1 MSLELRL
8 TSFRGGGT
16 RGDRIVKATFRG
28 KFIIGLIQ
36 FKTVLKLALNWF
48 KITRTW
54 FKCNLKEYYWLLE
67 LEGKE
72 LSKQLLEEC
81 P

>member
-28 KFIIGLIQ
+28 QNIFPAKIL
-36 FKTVLKLALNWF
+36 TVLGHLGRGRFHQHILAKLL
-48 KITRTW
+48 
-54 FKCNLKEYYWLLE
+54 CL
-67 LEGKE
+67 
-72 LSKQLLEEC
+72 
-81 P
+81 